1 MEQNISEKSTI
12 ETLIPTN
19 DIPESDTNLS
29 AKTTEQTI
37 NYDQDTITTN
47 MLRLQE
53 SEVMKRYDVRA
64 ST

>member
-1 MEQNISEKSTI
+1 MIHPQHDFFTPYEKLYGRKPEMEQNISEKSTI

-37 NYDQDTITTN
+37 NYD
-47 MLRLQE
+47 
-53 SEVMKRYDVRA
+53 
-64 ST
+64 

>member
-37 NYDQDTITTN
+37 NYD
-47 MLRLQE
+47 
-53 SEVMKRYDVRA
+53 
-64 ST
+64 